1 MSGRVRL
8 FAALLLAGLSLAPA
22 ANADD
27 GSVAA
32 SGTVVDPATG
42 AILLDISGATTK
54 FTVGAGLVTKL
65 AHTEKGDLVVVH
77 EDGAAVTAIDS
88 ITRHVS
94 GWHRLLA
101 LGIALLCLL
110 VAAAIATRGRPQR
123 FMIGVDN
130 RYSNSQSQLVFWFGA
145 VAIVYAA
152 TVALRIV
159 VLGWDYVGG
168 VDMPTN
174 LIALTGL
181 SAFSFGGAKVVTV
194 AKVNAA
200 ATQYPNVRAKASA
213 PAPRLMADLVQNDS
227 GQADLGDFQMILVTL
242 VAVAIF
248 LLTAFHFL
256 GALELATPT
265 TTLPD
270 VDTGLLA
277 SFGIG
282 QGAYLVKK
290 AAGNLGDA

>member
-1 MSGRVRL
+1 MSTRVGL
-8 FAALLLAGLSLAPA
+8 FA
-22 ANADD
+22 
-27 GSVAA
+27 
-32 SGTVVDPATG
+32 G
-42 AILLDISGATTK
+42 AVLLDIAGATTK
-54 FTVGAGLVTKL
+54 FVIGSGLVTKL
-65 AHTEKGDLVVVH
+65 ADAEKGDLIVVH
-77 EDGAAVTAIDS
+77 EDGAAVTAVDS

-94 GWHRLLA
+94 GWARLVA
-101 LGIALLCLL
+101 LGVALLCLL
-110 VAAAIATRGRPQR
+110 GAAAIATQGRPQR

-130 RYSNSQSQLVFWFGA
+130 RYSNSQCQLVLWFGV

-181 SAFSFGGAKVVTV
+181 SAFSFGSAKVVTV

-200 ATQYPNVRAKASA
+200 ATQYPNVRAKPSA
-213 PAPRLMADLVQNDS
+213 AAPRLMADLVQNDN

-242 VAVAIF
+242 AAVVIF
-248 LLTAFHFL
+248 LVTAFHFL

-265 TTLPD
+265 TILPD

-277 SFGIG
+277 GFGIG

>member
-1 MSGRVRL
+1 MSTRARL
-8 FAALLLAGLSLAPA
+8 FAALLLAGLAIAPA
-22 ANADD
+22 ANGDEV
-27 GSVAA
+27 GVAA
-32 SGTVVDPATG
+32 SGTVADPATG
-42 AILLDISGATTK
+42 AILLDIAGATTK
-54 FTVGAGLVTKL
+54 FAVGPGLVTKL
-65 AHTEKGDLVVVH
+65 ADARKGDVIVVH
-77 EDGAAVTAIDS
+77 EDGTTVTAVDS

-94 GWHRLLA
+94 GWYRFLA

-110 VAAAIATRGRPQR
+110 GAAAIATQGRPQR

-130 RYSNSQSQLVFWFGA
+130 RYSNSQSQLVLWFGA

-159 VLGWDYVGG
+159 VLGWDYIGG

-200 ATQYPNVRAKASA
+200 ATQYPTVRAKPSA
-213 PAPRLMADLVQNDS
+213 PAPRLMADLVQNDN

-248 LLTAFHFL
+248 LVTAFHFL

-265 TTLPD
+265 TILPD

-290 AAGNLGDA
+290 AAGNLGD